1 MTDPAARLRALTIG
15 LHPRALDYS
24 RFPDLDE
31 EQLTA
36 RVEAANS
43 ALQDTEFD
51 ITPCLVS
58 AAPDEAEN
66 DLRAVLASRSFDLVM
81 VGGAVRA
88 VPEHTLLFER
98 VVNLVAE
105 AAPGIRFCFNTSPET
120 TLDALR
126 RAAAF
131 TRVPT
136 SREHH
141 RQS

>member
-1 MTDPAARLRALTIG
+1 MTDPARLRALTIG

-24 RFPDLDE
+24 RLPDLDE

-36 RVEAANS
+36 RVDAANA
-43 ALQDTEFD
+43 ALRDTEFD

-58 AAPDEAEN
+58 ASPEEAEN
-66 DLRAVLASRSFDLVM
+66 DIRAVLATRSFDLVM

-88 VPEHTLLFER
+88 IPEHTLLFER
-98 VVNLVAE
+98 VVNLLAE

-126 RAAAF
+126 RAATFA
-131 TRVPT
+131 
-136 SREHH
+136 
-141 RQS
+141 

>member
-1 MTDPAARLRALTIG
+1 MTDPARLRALTIG

-24 RFPDLDE
+24 RLPDLDE

-36 RVEAANS
+36 RVDAANA
-43 ALQDTEFD
+43 ALRDTEFD

-58 AAPDEAEN
+58 ASPDEAEN
-66 DLRAVLASRSFDLVM
+66 DIRAVLATRSFDLVM

-88 VPEHTLLFER
+88 IPEHTLLFER
-98 VVNLVAE
+98 VVNLLAE
-105 AAPGIRFCFNTSPET
+105 AAPEIRFCFNTSPET

-131 TRVPT
+131 A
-136 SREHH
+136 
-141 RQS
+141 

>member
-1 MTDPAARLRALTIG
+1 MTEPAARLRALTIG

-36 RVEAANS
+36 RVEAANA
-43 ALQDTEFD
+43 ALRDTEFD

-58 AAPDEAEN
+58 ASPDEAEN
-66 DLRAVLASRSFDLVM
+66 DLRAVLANRSFDLVM

-98 VVNLVAE
+98 VVNLVAA

-131 TRVPT
+131 A
-136 SREHH
+136 
-141 RQS
+141 

>member
-24 RFPDLDE
+24 RIPDLDE

-36 RVEAANS
+36 RVDAANA
-43 ALQDTEFD
+43 ALRDTEFD

-58 AAPDEAEN
+58 ASPDEAEN
-66 DLRAVLASRSFDLVM
+66 DLRAVLANRSFDLVM

-88 VPEHTLLFER
+88 IPEHTLLFER

-131 TRVPT
+131 A
-136 SREHH
+136 
-141 RQS
+141 

>member
-31 EQLTA
+31 EQLTT
-36 RVEAANS
+36 RVEAANA
-43 ALQDTEFD
+43 ALRDTEFD

-58 AAPDEAEN
+58 ASPDEAEN
-66 DLRAVLASRSFDLVM
+66 DLRAVLANRSFDLVM

-131 TRVPT
+131 A
-136 SREHH
+136 
-141 RQS
+141 